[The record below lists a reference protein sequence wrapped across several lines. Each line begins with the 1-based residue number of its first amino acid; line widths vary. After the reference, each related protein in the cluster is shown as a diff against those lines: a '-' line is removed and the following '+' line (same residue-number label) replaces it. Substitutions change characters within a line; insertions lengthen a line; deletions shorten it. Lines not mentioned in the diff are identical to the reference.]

1 MFVVFQTFVQ
11 LKFRGIDETS
21 GLIPEMKLLIVLLAF
36 TKVLFFIRIFERF
49 GLLLNMMKYC
59 LEDLIPFICCFITLL
74 FVFSICFVVLNM
86 EIDGE
91 VDEAEGL
98 TFF

>member
-1 MFVVFQTFVQ
+1 
-11 LKFRGIDETS
+11 
-21 GLIPEMKLLIVLLAF
+21 MKLLIVLLAF

-49 GLLLNMMKYC
+49 GLLLNMMRYC
-59 LEDLIPFICCFITLL
+59 LYDLIPFICCFITLL

-98 TFF
+98 SFFQKTVL